1 MPARKPRRPF
11 AFAAAAQAG
20 REGHRGVEAAERVPL
35 LIIVARTDAALCRC
49 VTEAFATCE
58 SARVILDR
66 RRHERRQAA
75 RPVGVDRRSTDR
87 RDYLAVGEQLRS
99 GGWAFIYRPF
109 V

>member
-20 REGHRGVEAAERVPL
+20 REGHRGVEAAEQVPL
-35 LIIVARTDAALCRC
+35 LIIVASTDTALCRC

-66 RRHERRQAA
+66 RRHERRQTA
-75 RPVGVDRRSTDR
+75 RPVGVDRRSNDR
-87 RDYLAVGEQLRS
+87 PGYFFVGAQPPSSRRGVL
-99 GGWAFIYRPF
+99 
-109 V
+109 

>member
-1 MPARKPRRPF
+1 MPARTPRRPF
-11 AFAAAAQAG
+11 AFAAAAPAG
-20 REGHRGVEAAERVPL
+20 RAGRQGVEASERAPL
-35 LIIVARTDAALCRC
+35 LIIVASTDTALSRC
-49 VTEAFATCE
+49 VTEAFAACE

-66 RRHERRQAA
+66 RRGERRQGA

-99 GGWAFIYRPF
+99 SGWALIYRPF

>member
-11 AFAAAAQAG
+11 AFAAAAQPG
-20 REGHRGVEAAERVPL
+20 PEGHPGVESAERVPL
-35 LIIVARTDAALCRC
+35 LIIVASTETALCRC

-66 RRHERRQAA
+66 RRRERRQAA
-75 RPVGVDRRSTDR
+75 HPVGVDRRSSDR
-87 RDYLAVGEQLRS
+87 RDYLSVGEQLRS
-99 GGWAFIYRPF
+99 SGWAVIYRPF